1 MGRAEHSREPFLQEI
16 LQLEELSLLLV
27 GLIPGDRLELY
38 AVAESLGPDWKI
50 LGLKLCG
57 FVFFNLNFYRAEFQY
72 QDVENLFLGLTEPQV
87 ETSPQ
92 L

>member
-38 AVAESLGPDWKI
+38 AVAKSLGPGWNK
-50 LGLKLCG
+50 
-57 FVFFNLNFYRAEFQY
+57 
-72 QDVENLFLGLTEPQV
+72 
-87 ETSPQ
+87 
-92 L
+92 